1 MNGAVSRLAVY
12 GSKRQQPYLA
22 YISDFVAEVRSRG
35 IALDMHAKLYD
46 YLLGVGPALLEG
58 VRRVPFGEV
67 PEVDAGVSLGGDGT
81 FLRTA
86 QWLGPQRIPLV
97 GVNTGH
103 LGFLSALAVEELPE
117 LPAMLAGG
125 AFTVEHRCV
134 LQVEGPK
141 LPPAVGCFALNEV
154 ALQKEESA
162 SMISAD
168 VDIDGVPLARYR
180 ADGLIIATS
189 TGSTAYNLSVG
200 GPIVQPTV
208 PVWVLSPVAA
218 HSLSMRPLV
227 VGADSCLRVVAGG
240 RASHFRLALDG
251 RSVLL
256 ESGTE
261 LFLRRADFDIAVMRR
276 TDRTFADTLRRK
288 LHWAD

>member
-1 MNGAVSRLAVY
+1 MTGPVSRLAVY
-12 GSKRQQPYLA
+12 GSKRQQPYLT
-22 YISDFVAEVRSRG
+22 YISEFVAEVRSRG

-46 YLLGVGPALLEG
+46 YLLGLAPALLEG
-58 VRRVPFGEV
+58 VHRVPFGEV
-67 PEVDAGVSLGGDGT
+67 PAADAGVSLGGDGT

-103 LGFLSALAVEELPE
+103 LGFLSALAVEELPD

-134 LQVEGPK
+134 LQVEGPQ

-168 VDIDGVPLARYR
+168 VDIDGVPLAR
-180 ADGLIIATS
+180 
-189 TGSTAYNLSVG
+189 
-200 GPIVQPTV
+200 
-208 PVWVLSPVAA
+208 
-218 HSLSMRPLV
+218 
-227 VGADSCLRVVAGG
+227 
-240 RASHFRLALDG
+240 
-251 RSVLL
+251 
-256 ESGTE
+256 
-261 LFLRRADFDIAVMRR
+261 
-276 TDRTFADTLRRK
+276 
-288 LHWAD
+288 